1 MKKIM
6 ESFLIICLLIGLVSC
21 LNAIKS
27 NAKEASVEVKKN
39 LEEYIE
45 NNTDDICEKTD
56 GKSYSAFEI
65 LGMNEDEVYIW
76 LVKANDEKGISVPVQ
91 LKIDKNYE
99 VISHK
104 YPENGA
110 NYKEDLETLF
120 PKSVINKMEN
130 GKNTYIKKLENK
142 IDEEKAMYNS

>member
-6 ESFLIICLLIGLVSC
+6 ESFLILCLLIGLVSC

-76 LVKANDEKGISVPVQ
+76 LVKANDEKGI
-91 LKIDKNYE
+91 
-99 VISHK
+99 
-104 YPENGA
+104 
-110 NYKEDLETLF
+110 
-120 PKSVINKMEN
+120 
-130 GKNTYIKKLENK
+130 
-142 IDEEKAMYNS
+142 